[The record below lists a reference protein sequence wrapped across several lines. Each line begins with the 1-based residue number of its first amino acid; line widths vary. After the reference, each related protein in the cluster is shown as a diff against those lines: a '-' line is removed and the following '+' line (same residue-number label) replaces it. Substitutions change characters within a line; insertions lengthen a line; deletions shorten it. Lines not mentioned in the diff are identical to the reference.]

1 MKLMKHKMMS
11 GGKGEH
17 GGMMGKGHHGKGGK
31 MGWHGWH
38 GKGKQETC
46 TYFYESAVDFLK
58 SG

>member
-38 GKGKQETC
+38 GKHGKG
-46 TYFYESAVDFLK
+46 K
-58 SG
+58 